1 MAVLV
6 IFPKII
12 PKHVDKLTTNYIYD
26 TYIYILVECNIFFFG
41 FGKMEKNIYSN
52 VSCIK

>member
-12 PKHVDKLTTNYIYD
+12 PKHVDKLTTNYIYN
-26 TYIYILVECNIFFFG
+26 TYIYILVEYNIFFSDL
-41 FGKMEKNIYSN
+41 EKWKKIF
-52 VSCIK
+52 IQM